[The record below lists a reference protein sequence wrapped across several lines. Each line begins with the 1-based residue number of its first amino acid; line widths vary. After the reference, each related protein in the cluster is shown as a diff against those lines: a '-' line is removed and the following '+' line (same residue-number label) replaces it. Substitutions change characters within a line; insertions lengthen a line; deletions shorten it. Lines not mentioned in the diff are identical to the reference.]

1 MRTSILFAT
10 VSPCALRGTCPP
22 HPNAAVRCEPFRFVQ
37 GLRPLRRKA
46 AIPGMRRGPDVSR
59 IWETSE
65 HRRYNGFAPR
75 QARKT
80 GTAVQRS
87 ENEDI
92 HGGHKPANR
101 KENTTIPKV
110 TTEHITTAEEQLAQ
124 ERHRLQRMENRQ
136 KYLDDKTRKQR
147 AHRLIT
153 RGAAVESVFPDV
165 KDLSEPEFY
174 ELVEQ
179 ASEIPAVVSLV
190 MDAADKH
197 NQAATKKEV
206 S

>member
-1 MRTSILFAT
+1 MRT
-10 VSPCALRGTCPP
+10 
-22 HPNAAVRCEPFRFVQ
+22 AA
-37 GLRPLRRKA
+37 
-46 AIPGMRRGPDVSR
+46 
-59 IWETSE
+59 
-65 HRRYNGFAPR
+65 
-75 QARKT
+75 
-80 GTAVQRS
+80 QRS
-87 ENEDI
+87 DNKTYTAGI
-92 HGGHKPANR
+92 KPADR
-101 KENTTIPKV
+101 KEIATIPKE
-110 TTEHITTAEEQLAQ
+110 TTEQITTAEDQLAQ

-136 KYLDDKTRKQR
+136 KYFGDKTRKQR

-179 ASEIPAVVSLV
+179 ASEIPAVISLV

-197 NQAATKKEV
+197 NQAAAKKEV